1 MSIKPIDQQKLNN
14 FAREPQVYVASARTS
29 LTSDAETFNGRLALF
44 GLIALLI
51 LEAMTGHGLFGSLA
65 QL

>member
-1 MSIKPIDQQKLNN
+1 MSIKPINQQKLNN
-14 FAREPQVYVASARTS
+14 FAREPQVYVAAARNS